1 MPGPSVAAGVTKRLL
16 DVAAEL
22 GASRAALLEASGI
35 DPEELGDHDNRIALP
50 KHMALVRAA
59 KSLCGDPAFALHYG
73 DSVNLAEVS
82 VVGLIGYACATV
94 ADAFVQ
100 LQRYSRLIMDLDL
113 GVDERFQLV
122 PDDEGL
128 WLVDRR
134 PDPNENPELTEGTF
148 AQMMNGMRRFGDTSF
163 VLAVHV
169 THADPGY
176 KSEYERIFDAP
187 VTFESSRNAMRIDP
201 AWLSRGVAQQPAYV
215 FGVLS
220 RHADELL
227 ARLDS
232 DDSARGRVEELISQI
247 LHTGHVAMPLI
258 AERMG
263 CSRDTLYRRLKAE
276 GVTFAAV
283 LDEVRHRLALA
294 YVRGGKVSVNETA
307 YLVGFSDP
315 ASFSRAFKRWTGMSP
330 RHFAGT
336 QVPAETRSAVGRSA

>member
-1 MPGPSVAAGVTKRLL
+1 MAGPTVAAGVTKRLL
-16 DVAAEL
+16 EVAVEL
-22 GASRAALLEASGI
+22 GASRPALLEAWGV
-35 DPEELGDHDNRIALP
+35 DPAELADHDNRIALP
-50 KHMALVRAA
+50 THMALVRAA

-73 DSVNLAEVS
+73 NNVNLAEVS

-113 GVDERFQLV
+113 GVEDRFRLE

-128 WLVDRR
+128 WLVDSR
-134 PDPNENPELTEGTF
+134 PHPNDYPELTEGTF
-148 AQMMNGMRRFGDTSF
+148 AQMMNGMRRFGDTPF

-169 THADPGY
+169 THPDPGY
-176 KSEYERIFDAP
+176 GPEYERIFNAP
-187 VTFESSRNAMRIDP
+187 VTFESTRNAMRIDP
-201 AWLSRGVAQQPAYV
+201 AWLSHRVAQQPAYV

-227 ARLDS
+227 AKLDS
-232 DDSARGRVEELISQI
+232 DASTRGRVEELILQC
-247 LHTGHVAMPLI
+247 LHTGHVAMPAV

-276 GVTFAAV
+276 GVTFAGV
-283 LDEVRHRLALA
+283 LDELRHRLALA

-330 RHFAGT
+330 KAFR
-336 QVPAETRSAVGRSA
+336 

>member
-1 MPGPSVAAGVTKRLL
+1 MAGPTVAAGVTKRLL
-16 DVAAEL
+16 EVAVEL
-22 GASRAALLEASGI
+22 GASRPALLEASGL
-35 DPEELGDHDNRIALP
+35 DPAELADHDNRIALP

-59 KSLCGDPAFALHYG
+59 KGLCGDPAFALHYG
-73 DSVNLAEVS
+73 NNVNLAEVS

-113 GVDERFQLV
+113 GVEDRFQLE

-128 WLVDRR
+128 WLVDSR
-134 PDPNENPELTEGTF
+134 PHPNDNPELTEGTF
-148 AQMMNGMRRFGDTSF
+148 AQMMNGMRRFGDTPF
-163 VLAVHV
+163 ILAVHV

-176 KSEYERIFDAP
+176 GPEYERIFNAP
-187 VTFESSRNAMRIDP
+187 VTFESTRNAMRIDP
-201 AWLSRGVAQQPAYV
+201 AWLSHRVAQQPAYV

-227 ARLDS
+227 AKLDS
-232 DDSARGRVEELISQI
+232 DASTRGRVEELIMQS
-247 LHTGHVAMPLI
+247 LHTGHVAMP
-258 AERMG
+258 AVAKRMG

-276 GVTFAAV
+276 GVTFAVV
-283 LDEVRHRLALA
+283 LDELRHRLALA

-330 RHFAGT
+330 KAFR
-336 QVPAETRSAVGRSA
+336 

>member
-1 MPGPSVAAGVTKRLL
+1 MAGPTVAAGVTKRLL
-16 DVAAEL
+16 EVAVEL
-22 GASRAALLEASGI
+22 GAPRPALLEASGV
-35 DPEELGDHDNRIALP
+35 DPAELADHDNRIALP

-59 KSLCGDPAFALHYG
+59 KGLCGDPAFALHYG
-73 DSVNLAEVS
+73 NNVNLVEVS

-113 GVDERFQLV
+113 GVEDRFQLE

-128 WLVDRR
+128 WLVDSR
-134 PDPNENPELTEGTF
+134 PHPNDNPELTEGTF
-148 AQMMNGMRRFGDTSF
+148 AQMMNGMRRFGDTPF
-163 VLAVHV
+163 ILAVHV

-176 KSEYERIFDAP
+176 GPEYERIFNAP
-187 VTFESSRNAMRIDP
+187 VTFESTRNAMRIDP
-201 AWLSRGVAQQPAYV
+201 AWLSHRVAQQPAYV

-227 ARLDS
+227 AKLDS
-232 DDSARGRVEELISQI
+232 DASTRGRVEELIMQS
-247 LHTGHVAMPLI
+247 LHTGQVAMPAV

-276 GVTFAAV
+276 GVTFAVV
-283 LDEVRHRLALA
+283 LDELRHRLALA
-294 YVRGGKVSVNETA
+294 YVRGGRVSVNETA

-330 RHFAGT
+330 KAFR
-336 QVPAETRSAVGRSA
+336 